1 MIKQQFTDEKILE
14 IASLTDQSLSKEE
27 LERVKTWYDKGIS
40 DTLLYNNSEDI
51 LIDIISRVKTEGA
64 MRFNDGKLE
73 WSLVD
78 FKSLEPM
85 VRVLEFGAK
94 KYSRDNWKRGLET
107 TKIVESTLR
116 HLFAFLDGET
126 NDKESNL
133 PHLGHAMCNLMFLQY
148 MMDNKPEFDDRIKI
162 KEDE

>member
-1 MIKQQFTDEKILE
+1 MIKQEFTDEKILE
-14 IASLTDQSLSKEE
+14 IASLTDQSLSKDE

-51 LIDIISRVKTEGA
+51 LIDIISRVKSEGA

-116 HLFAFLDGET
+116 HLFAFLDGE
-126 NDKESNL
+126 NLDKESQL
-133 PHLGHAMCNLMFLQY
+133 SHVAHAQCNLMFLQY
-148 MMDNKPEFDDRIKI
+148 MMDNKPELDNRVK
-162 KEDE
+162 KC

>member
-1 MIKQQFTDEKILE
+1 MDKKKYTNEEILDV
-14 IASLTDQSLSKEE
+14 ASLTDQKLTSEE

-40 DTLLYNNSEDI
+40 DTLLYDNSKNI
-51 LIDIISRVKTEGA
+51 LIDIISRVKSEGA

-85 VRVLEFGAK
+85 VRVLEMGAK
-94 KYSRDNWKRGLET
+94 KYSRDNWRQGLQT

-116 HLFAFLDGET
+116 HLFAFLDGE
-126 NDKESNL
+126 NVDKESQL
-133 PHLGHAMCNLMFLQY
+133 SHVAHAQCNLMFLQY
-148 MMDNKPEFDDRIKI
+148 MMDNKPELDNRVK
-162 KEDE
+162 KC